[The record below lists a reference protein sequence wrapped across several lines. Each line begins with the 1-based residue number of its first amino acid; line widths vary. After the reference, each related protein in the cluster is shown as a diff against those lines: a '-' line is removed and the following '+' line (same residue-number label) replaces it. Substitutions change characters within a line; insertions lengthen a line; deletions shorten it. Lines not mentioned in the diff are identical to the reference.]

1 MYVTLNGHCEKI
13 VCTQQK
19 EKTVIYNGDKIQ
31 IENKM
36 PISISSIV
44 TQKSEVWKCICK
56 FPLQLIG
63 VIFDI
68 LLMNYEW
75 DWIENFEPCTF
86 LIDNYFCDSS
96 CDYLEIEYNKSR
108 FDKESKKVIMP
119 QIIINGKEIKEI
131 KCHVYTE
138 NLKVCFLKCCLKM
151 IGILIWGLLPLIII
165 TINVGKDSVYMLLLD
180 LGITFMMAVK
190 MLFEYQKFCGVKRQ
204 LIYQKQK

>member
-1 MYVTLNGHCEKI
+1 MFATLNGNCENI
-13 VCTQQK
+13 ICTQQK

-36 PISISSIV
+36 PISLSSIV

-75 DWIENFEPCTF
+75 DWIEKFEPCTF
-86 LIDNYFCDSS
+86 LIDNYSCNFCDN
-96 CDYLEIEYNKSR
+96 LEIEYNKSR
-108 FDKESKKVIMP
+108 FDKKSKKVIMP
-119 QIIINGKEIKEI
+119 QIIINGKEIKET
-131 KCHVYTE
+131 KCRVYTE

-151 IGILIWGLLPLIII
+151 IGILIWCLIPLIII
-165 TINVGKDSVYMLLLD
+165 TINAGKDSMYMLLLD
-180 LGITFMMAVK
+180 LGITFMLAVK
-190 MLFEYQKFCGVKRQ
+190 MLFEYRKFRSVKRQ
-204 LIYQKQK
+204 IIYQMQK